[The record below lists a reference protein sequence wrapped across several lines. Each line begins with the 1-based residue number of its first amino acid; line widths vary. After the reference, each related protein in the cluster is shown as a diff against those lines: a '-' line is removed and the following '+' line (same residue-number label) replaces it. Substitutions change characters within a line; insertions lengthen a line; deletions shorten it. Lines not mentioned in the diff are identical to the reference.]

1 MRNLKSNRI
10 IHYDNTIATTVRTD
24 LNHNSIQ
31 INNSSPLKKK
41 LTIIF
46 IVIGVILLV
55 IVAAICVYLF
65 LFSNK
70 KKSNP
75 TDEVESQQSIGKENH
90 PIVPVS
96 SDNELE
102 SRKLG
107 SEFEFNTKVGDLKR
121 ISVNQKFKEDMLID
135 GEKVVSFLTRITN
148 YDIYIISEE
157 EPDEDNKL
165 FYDKKYTC
173 AISIQ
178 SECYG
183 SSKDDCVP
191 KKSVDL
197 TGTTRR
203 NLEKTRK
210 LEEKNDLKDFPI
222 PICLFNL
229 TNNDVIT
236 SISCHEKFSEQK
248 KKMLL
253 LDLYF
258 FRPPG
263 IKRLTKENI
272 NNTITRKTEGNKKY
286 IRETNGGIC
295 DIDNAEYSFCT
306 TDMNT
311 TTDLEN
317 NILTYEEEAIMNIT
331 TDSQNSY
338 IKTKNTKLVDITKNV
353 ENLNVKTYEKNL
365 NNILNKLNPYL
376 KNEVLFSN
384 EDFNEV
390 YIVNKYGMNAFK
402 KSQKRN
408 LAQEARHDNMIK
420 KENNLFN
427 FFSPETGVNVD
438 ISLFNN
444 MGINSDFMEAN
455 SKLYIENNKTEYISI
470 SKESSRNF
478 TQILKELTFLSD
490 AGNHLATQ
498 LYQKTNISLEN
509 MTEEIEKAITILNDL
524 IKYKDLSEIFDS
536 TLSLDALKD
545 LPVVIIQE
553 SSSLKKKLDELLKNI
568 EDGGINP
575 NLKILN
581 KNIYEYIE
589 ESHNIIYLLF
599 TNLEELSSSL
609 SSSKSKLTE
618 ISTYYLNHTSTSYV
632 TTIKKAQNILSNY
645 YKDEFN
651 LIKPQIDKIL

>member
-1 MRNLKSNRI
+1 MRNIKSNRI
-10 IHYDNTIATTVRTD
+10 IHFDNTIATTVRDD
-24 LNHNSIQ
+24 LNHNNIQ

-55 IVAAICVYLF
+55 IAAAICVYLF

-96 SDNELE
+96 PDNDLE

-157 EPDEDNKL
+157 EPDENNKL

-183 SSKDDCVP
+183 PSKDDCVP

-295 DIDNAEYSFCT
+295 DIDNAE
-306 TDMNT
+306 
-311 TTDLEN
+311 
-317 NILTYEEEAIMNIT
+317 
-331 TDSQNSY
+331 
-338 IKTKNTKLVDITKNV
+338 K
-353 ENLNVKTYEKNL
+353 
-365 NNILNKLNPYL
+365 
-376 KNEVLFSN
+376 
-384 EDFNEV
+384 
-390 YIVNKYGMNAFK
+390 
-402 KSQKRN
+402 
-408 LAQEARHDNMIK
+408 
-420 KENNLFN
+420 
-427 FFSPETGVNVD
+427 FF
-438 ISLFNN
+438 
-444 MGINSDFMEAN
+444 
-455 SKLYIENNKTEYISI
+455 LYH
-470 SKESSRNF
+470 R
-478 TQILKELTFLSD
+478 
-490 AGNHLATQ
+490 
-498 LYQKTNISLEN
+498 
-509 MTEEIEKAITILNDL
+509 
-524 IKYKDLSEIFDS
+524 
-536 TLSLDALKD
+536 
-545 LPVVIIQE
+545 
-553 SSSLKKKLDELLKNI
+553 
-568 EDGGINP
+568 
-575 NLKILN
+575 
-581 KNIYEYIE
+581 YEY
-589 ESHNIIYLLF
+589 
-599 TNLEELSSSL
+599 
-609 SSSKSKLTE
+609 
-618 ISTYYLNHTSTSYV
+618 
-632 TTIKKAQNILSNY
+632 NY
-645 YKDEFN
+645 
-651 LIKPQIDKIL
+651 

>member
-1 MRNLKSNRI
+1 MF
-10 IHYDNTIATTVRTD
+10 
-24 LNHNSIQ
+24 
-31 INNSSPLKKK
+31 
-41 LTIIF
+41 IF
-46 IVIGVILLV
+46 
-55 IVAAICVYLF
+55 F
-65 LFSNK
+65 LFSK
-70 KKSNP
+70 KNQDNP

-96 SDNELE
+96 PDNDLE

-183 SSKDDCVP
+183 PSKDDCVP
-191 KKSVDL
+191 KKLVDL

-248 KKMLL
+248 KKMLI

-263 IKRLTKENI
+263 VKRLTKENV
-272 NNTITRKTEGNKKY
+272 NDTITRKTEGNRKF
-286 IRETNGGIC
+286 IREKNGGIC
-295 DIDNAEYSFCT
+295 DIENAEYSFCT

-390 YIVNKYGMNAFK
+390 YIVNKYGMKAFK

-455 SKLYIENNKTEYISI
+455 SKLYIENNKSEYLSI

-490 AGNHLATQ
+490 AGNHLATE
-498 LYQKTNISLEN
+498 LYKKTNISLEN

-632 TTIKKAQNILSNY
+632 TTIKKAKNILSNY